1 MKTRYK
7 LVQSVFWM
15 TLILEAFL
23 FGPACALDLGL
34 ASGSYDVTVR
44 LELPHLD
51 TGAAT
56 KVTRL
61 CVEAAGENL
70 TLGLGVLS
78 DNNPLAKCP
87 HTKINSS
94 DSGALRFDIVC
105 PGTNRGQASATF
117 DLRGDRF
124 EGRITMKMG
133 GKNMTMTE
141 VQSGHRVG
149 PCPAA
154 AQELS
159 K

>member
-1 MKTRYK
+1 MKTRYH
-7 LVQSVFWM
+7 LVKAAFWV
-15 TLILEAFL
+15 TLILEAFQSD
-23 FGPACALDLGL
+23 PVAALDLGL
-34 ASGSYDVTVR
+34 ASGAYDVTVR

-51 TGAAT
+51 TGTAT

-61 CVEAAGENL
+61 CVEEEAENP
-70 TLGLGVLS
+70 TFGLGVLS

-87 HTKINSS
+87 HTKIDSS
-94 DSGALRFDIVC
+94 DSGVLRFDVVC
-105 PGTNRGQASATF
+105 PGTNTGQASATF
-117 DLRGDRF
+117 DLFEDRF

-141 VQSGHRVG
+141 VQRGHRVG
-149 PCPAA
+149 PCPAG